1 MTTITLDIAQ
11 VNLAKDIGM
20 RRAISYKPQFDGI
33 TAKKNYDLERNGG
46 AWQEFAAKQ
55 IDAVGAECV
64 VAKFMGLNN
73 FKPLNG
79 SFKDVADVG
88 ENLEVKHTY
97 KDNGNLIISS
107 IDRDDDLAI
116 LVTGRM
122 PTFSIIGWRP
132 VIECKQDKYRSDRIR
147 GDSYLIP
154 RFELYPLDQL
164 IMIGACAYGYDQV

>member
-1 MTTITLDIAQ
+1 VTTITLDIAQ
-11 VNLAKDIGM
+11 VDTATDKGKQ
-20 RRAISYKPQFDGI
+20 RAASYKPQFEGI
-33 TAKKNYDLERNGG
+33 THKKNYDLERHGG
-46 AWQEFAAKQ
+46 DWNEFELKH
-55 IDAVGAECV
+55 IDAVGAESA
-64 VAKFMGLNN
+64 VAAFMGLKN

-88 ENLEVKHTY
+88 LNLEVKHTRR
-97 KDNGNLIISS
+97 DNGNLIISS

-154 RFELYPLDQL
+154 RFDLYPLDQL